1 MELKLEE
8 DDAKSMQVIQDRLPK
23 SGVAT
28 KRPIL
33 RNNANSVLLRSEFNL

>member
-8 DDAKSMQVIQDRLPK
+8 DDVKSMQIIRDNLPK
-23 SGVAT
+23 SVVAA

-33 RNNANSVLLRSEFNL
+33 RNNANSVLIRSEFNL